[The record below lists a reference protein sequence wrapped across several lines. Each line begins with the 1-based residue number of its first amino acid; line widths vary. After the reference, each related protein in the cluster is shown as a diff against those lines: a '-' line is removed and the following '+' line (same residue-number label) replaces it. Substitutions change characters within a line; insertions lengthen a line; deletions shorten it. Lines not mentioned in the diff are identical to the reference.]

1 MHRAPPQQDAGLSRG
16 ARAARC
22 PPLRAG
28 RGPAAACP
36 PAGAGRVA
44 VARPWSVPS
53 RAVHG
58 PRSRSSGEGPG
69 GETAP
74 RRAQAKRPP
83 HVRPRGAAV
92 RGAGRGEPARG
103 ARPLPVSRCPSVSGG
118 SRPPAARAESSA
130 PPAREGTGRARS
142 PGRPPVVPSGG
153 PGPGPRSATP
163 HPCPPR
169 PCSWS
174 AGSSPAATAAAA
186 SAAASTAAAA
196 SASRRRPRATTP
208 TSTCPPRT
216 WRRSCS
222 PTSGVSVRPSR
233 RACVGCSQHRP
244 STPPTRLVK
253 QEGTDSVPGVCV
265 VELGLFGVHV
275 DPRGKRSRR
284 PHRGSRGCAGPE
296 GGAGLRAGRPEAA
309 EKRPLCR
316 RLSRDLWPQEREQA
330 KERCQRRRRP
340 RGQGARP
347 PPSRGKHACGCFSEA
362 TDTPIVVQP
371 ASATETTQLTADS
384 HPSYHTDGF
393 N

>member
-1 MHRAPPQQDAGLSRG
+1 M
-16 ARAARC
+16 
-22 PPLRAG
+22 
-28 RGPAAACP
+28 
-36 PAGAGRVA
+36 
-44 VARPWSVPS
+44 
-53 RAVHG
+53 
-58 PRSRSSGEGPG
+58 
-69 GETAP
+69 
-74 RRAQAKRPP
+74 
-83 HVRPRGAAV
+83 
-92 RGAGRGEPARG
+92 
-103 ARPLPVSRCPSVSGG
+103 
-118 SRPPAARAESSA
+118 
-130 PPAREGTGRARS
+130 
-142 PGRPPVVPSGG
+142 
-153 PGPGPRSATP
+153 
-163 HPCPPR
+163 
-169 PCSWS
+169 
-174 AGSSPAATAAAA
+174 
-186 SAAASTAAAA
+186 
-196 SASRRRPRATTP
+196 
-208 TSTCPPRT
+208 
-216 WRRSCS
+216 
-222 PTSGVSVRPSR
+222 
-233 RACVGCSQHRP
+233 
-244 STPPTRLVK
+244 
-253 QEGTDSVPGVCV
+253 CV